1 MKKFMVIF
9 VLTFL
14 AVMGLNKYEGLA
26 WAENDIEMD
35 VDLFKYVSSDGE
47 SYKIEIEIGGEDVKK
62 VKTATINT
70 PSGKKMK
77 LKNSLGLDEIGL
89 WASYESYDEFKKNF
103 PEGEYSITLLPKKYG
118 SLKVDI
124 THDFPETP
132 EITYPEDGAT
142 NVSLAPTI
150 TWKALNNIDG
160 IDNLEIHI
168 ETVTNRNGIEYE
180 IELSKDAT
188 SYTVPSGLLQPNTEY
203 ELDLMVE
210 TTIGGGDE
218 DNDLDTIRIIH
229 FTTGS
234 E

>member
-14 AVMGLNKYEGLA
+14 AVVGLNKYEGVA
-26 WAENDIEMD
+26 WAENDVEMGI
-35 VDLFKYVSSDGE
+35 DLFKYVSSDGE
-47 SYKIEIEIGGEDVKK
+47 SYDIAIEIGGEDVKK
-62 VKTATINT
+62 VKTATIKI
-70 PSGKKMK
+70 PSGKNMK

-89 WASYESYDEFKKNF
+89 WASYGSYDEFKKKF

-142 NVSLAPTI
+142 DVSLAPTI
-150 TWKALNNIDG
+150 TWEALNNIDG
-160 IDNLEIHI
+160 LFIFI
-168 ETVTNRNGIEYE
+168 ETVEGDGVNKIGCE
-180 IELSKDAT
+180 IELSKDVT
-188 SYTVPSGLLQPNTEY
+188 SYTIPSGLLQSNTEY
-203 ELDLMVE
+203 DFDLAAK
-210 TTIGGGDE
+210 ISDGK
-218 DNDLDTIRIIH
+218 DNDLFTSRVIR